1 MEVVAVS
8 KAKNVE
14 KSNDKKRKRSSKS
27 MTSRPAAKKAPLV
40 SEPPAIRED
49 AMKETGEIP
58 KFDLAEQI
66 MAEHRKITAVRRKG
80 PGKKAKAP
88 KKPHPA
94 ESIARNVKPGS
105 ISLGPEQ
112 VIAEIVARDIENLC
126 IGNNPSVF

>member
-1 MEVVAVS
+1 MFTQSAF
-8 KAKNVE
+8 
-14 KSNDKKRKRSSKS
+14 DLI
-27 MTSRPAAKKAPLV
+27 TIL
-40 SEPPAIRED
+40 RED

-80 PGKKAKAP
+80 PGKKAKP
-88 KKPHPA
+88 PQKPHPA
-94 ESIARNVKPGS
+94 ELIARNVKPGS

-126 IGNNPSVF
+126 IGNTPSVF